1 MALRL
6 FSPAVS
12 HGLKYL
18 FKKCGFSTDLLAT
31 AKFIETMAWW
41 FELVSSRHPSTALSK
56 HNPTKYMEAISFLE
70 AIIELFKD
78 IKIGKGFKPVQKGI
92 IITTQGIIAIQFE
105 LLNEYGFRWVL
116 TARFSQDSLENLFS
130 MIRSKNPV
138 PTPKEFKYNLR
149 AICIAQYLKE
159 HKNSNY
165 TFDNRDCLA
174 EFLDRKKANAKGKK
188 KLLISHNSLIA
199 PHFHRKIHEKNIKK
213 KFRKH
218 SVKLFFIFLCLQ
230 PSAANLESAC
240 QNLGGLGPLVWE
252 EIDTKQTVEI
262 NI

>member
-1 MALRL
+1 LDIEAITPGHFDTMHVGMALRL

-18 FKKCGFSTDLLAT
+18 VKKCGFSTDLLAT

-165 TFDNRDCLA
+165 TFDDRDCLA

-188 KLLISHNSLIA
+188 S
-199 PHFHRKIHEKNIKK
+199 
-213 KFRKH
+213 
-218 SVKLFFIFLCLQ
+218 
-230 PSAANLESAC
+230 
-240 QNLGGLGPLVWE
+240 
-252 EIDTKQTVEI
+252 
-262 NI
+262 